1 MAQPV
6 SVGLLALLA
15 GLFAVPAFL
24 LYLGH
29 RLRRRSRRAR
39 AVFWGALFGHTV
51 AGLIAVVYSMIP
63 PEAWTASDATRGF
76 FGFYGML
83 AGGLLGA
90 LVGLLASRGTST
102 SASS

>member
-1 MAQPV
+1 MSIGFV
-6 SVGLLALLA
+6 ALLL
-15 GLFAVPAFL
+15 GLFIVPVFL

-51 AGLIAVVYSMIP
+51 AGLVAVVYSMIP
-63 PEAWTASDATRGF
+63 PEAWTSADATRGF

-90 LVGLLASRGTST
+90 LVGLLASRGPATS
-102 SASS
+102 SSS

>member
-1 MAQPV
+1 M
-6 SVGLLALLA
+6 SIGLLALLA
-15 GLFAVPAFL
+15 GLFVIPVFL

-51 AGLIAVVYSMIP
+51 AGLMAVVYSMIP
-63 PEAWTASDATRGF
+63 PEAWTSSDVTRGF

-90 LVGLLASRGTST
+90 LVGLLASRGPPTSV
-102 SASS
+102 SS

>member
-1 MAQPV
+1 M
-6 SVGLLALLA
+6 SIGLLALLA
-15 GLFAVPAFL
+15 GLFGIPALL

-39 AVFWGALFGHTV
+39 AVFWGALSGHTI

-63 PEAWTASDATRGF
+63 PEAWTSSDATRGF

-83 AGGLLGA
+83 AGGVLGS
-90 LVGLLASRGTST
+90 LIGLLASRGPAT

>member
-1 MAQPV
+1 M
-6 SVGLLALLA
+6 SIGLLALLV
-15 GLFAVPAFL
+15 GLFVIPAFL

-39 AVFWGALFGHTV
+39 AVFWGALCGHTI
-51 AGLIAVVYSMIP
+51 AGLMAVVYSMIP
-63 PEAWTASDATRGF
+63 PEAWTSSDVTRGF

-90 LVGLLASRGTST
+90 LVGLLASRGPST

>member
-1 MAQPV
+1 M
-6 SVGLLALLA
+6 SIGLLALLA
-15 GLFAVPAFL
+15 GLFVIPAFL

-39 AVFWGALFGHTV
+39 AVFWGALFGYIL
-51 AGLIAVVYSMIP
+51 AGLVAVVYSMIP
-63 PEAWTASDATRGF
+63 PEAWTSADVTRGF

-90 LVGLLASRGTST
+90 LVGLLASRGPST

>member
-1 MAQPV
+1 
-6 SVGLLALLA
+6 
-15 GLFAVPAFL
+15 
-24 LYLGH
+24 
-29 RLRRRSRRAR
+29 
-39 AVFWGALFGHTV
+39 VFWGALFGHTV

-90 LVGLLASRGTST
+90 LVGLLASRRPAT

>member
-1 MAQPV
+1 M
-6 SVGLLALLA
+6 SIGLLALLA
-15 GLFAVPAFL
+15 GLFVIPAFL

-39 AVFWGALFGHTV
+39 AVFWGALFGYIL
-51 AGLIAVVYSMIP
+51 AGLVAVVYSMIP
-63 PEAWTASDATRGF
+63 PEAWTSGDVTRGF

-90 LVGLLASRGTST
+90 LVGLLASRGPST

>member
-1 MAQPV
+1 MNI
-6 SVGLLALLA
+6 GLLALLL
-15 GLFAVPAFL
+15 GLFAVPALL

-39 AVFWGALFGHTV
+39 AVFWGALFGHTL

-63 PEAWTASDATRGF
+63 PEAWTSADTTRGF
-76 FGFYGML
+76 FGFYGMI
-83 AGGLLGA
+83 AGGALGA
-90 LVGLLASRGTST
+90 VIGLLASRSSST